1 MFRCIHQSC
10 LIIILLTSFSS
21 CKLAYIVVD
30 IPIQPELPLPVQMK
44 TVGLNNRLTDSLNI
58 QQTKTDYM
66 LKGNSKDK
74 IISVAAIR
82 VIKGLKEAIEDGD
95 RFTFKGIYYKSTLT
109 TGLNRQQ
116 DPIPE
121 EELSNFCK
129 KCDIDVLVSLES
141 IDYRT
146 SVSYESFFASEPKD
160 NKKIWTNTITYDLR
174 KTEYFN
180 GIMKV
185 NITLGW
191 RIYDSRSGKSIYQ
204 GYQTD
209 SIKYEV
215 QGKTKEEA
223 TKKLPS
229 NINAVEKAGFVAGLN
244 VMKKVSP
251 TFSTVE
257 RYYYRNANP
266 DFKKAY
272 QLVKFRRWED
282 AANYW
287 EPYLSGTNLKI
298 NAKAAYNMALVA
310 ELEGDVKKA
319 YQLISDAYDLHPSDD
334 ILKYKETLE
343 YRLAKIY

>member
-1 MFRCIHQSC
+1 MFWRIHHTWVVM
-10 LIIILLTSFSS
+10 ILLTSFSS

-44 TVGLNNRLTDSLNI
+44 AVGLNNRLTDSLI
-58 QQTKTDYM
+58 ILQTKTDYM
-66 LKGNSKDK
+66 LKGNSKDE

-82 VIKGLKEAIEDGD
+82 VIKGLKDAIENGD
-95 RFTFKGIYYKSTLT
+95 RFDFKGYYYKSTLN
-109 TGLNRQQ
+109 TGLSRLQ
-116 DPIPE
+116 DPIPKE
-121 EELSNFCK
+121 EVSNLCK
-129 KCDIDVLVSLES
+129 KCDTDVLVSLES

-160 NKKIWTNTITYDLR
+160 NKKIWSNTITYDER

-191 RIYDSRSGKSIYQ
+191 RIYDSSSGKFIYQ

-209 SIKYEV
+209 SIRYEV

-223 TKKLPS
+223 NKKLPS
-229 NINAVEKAGFVAGLN
+229 IINAVEKAGFVAGIS

-282 AANYW
+282 AAKYW
-287 EPYLSGTNLKI
+287 EPYLSGNNPKI
-298 NAKAAYNMALVA
+298 NAKAAYNMALVT

-319 YQLISDAYDLHPSDD
+319 YKLISDAYDLHPSDD
-334 ILKYKETLE
+334 ILKYKETIE
-343 YRLAKIY
+343 NRLVKIY